1 MNAAH
6 ATCRAWLFEGDG
18 AMRETAPGIREGNVV
33 YFADHHSGDPAARET
48 ALQWQLVAERISTY
62 IAAGTLH
69 AAHIE
74 AIDKLARAM
83 ADVVPLLPPKR
94 DD

>member
-1 MNAAH
+1 MHEAAPMV
-6 ATCRAWLFEGDG
+6 RD
-18 AMRETAPGIREGNVV
+18 GNVV
-33 YFADHHSGDPAARET
+33 HFLAEHRNSDPSARET
-48 ALQWQLVAERISTY
+48 ALAWQLVAERISTY

>member
-1 MNAAH
+1 MHEAMPGV
-6 ATCRAWLFEGDG
+6 RDG
-18 AMRETAPGIREGNVV
+18 NIMHFP
-33 YFADHHSGDPAARET
+33 ADHRSSDPGARET
-48 ALQWQLVAERISTY
+48 ALAWQLVAERISTY
-62 IAAGTLH
+62 IVNGVLH

-83 ADVVPLLPPKR
+83 ADIAPPPRR